1 MSYTSYSDDEKA
13 IVRSGIKSVRA
24 VLEGSDTAA
33 KSRLLLCLDWF
44 MDPYFGQDISAIND
58 ELVEL
63 LQEVVTSADPAYVKE
78 QAIQLLMDY
87 TWGPYPILESHL
99 DTIDEEIL
107 PDVKYIIAEYTP
119 ENKAK

>member
-13 IVRSGIKSVRA
+13 IVRSGIKSIRA

-63 LQEVVTSADPAYVKE
+63 LQGVIVSPDPVDVKE
-78 QAIQLLMDY
+78 RAIQLLMDY
-87 TWGPYPILESHL
+87 TWGPYPILEANL
-99 DTIDEEIL
+99 DTIDKEIL
-107 PDVKYIIAEYTP
+107 PDVKYIINRHTP

>member
-1 MSYTSYSDDEKA
+1 MSYTSYSDAEKA
-13 IVRSGIKSVRA
+13 IVRSGIKSIRA
-24 VLEGSDTAA
+24 VLEGNDTAA

-63 LQEVVTSADPAYVKE
+63 LQGVVTSADPIDVKE
-78 QAIQLLMDY
+78 RAIQLLMDY

-99 DTIDEEIL
+99 GTIDEEIL